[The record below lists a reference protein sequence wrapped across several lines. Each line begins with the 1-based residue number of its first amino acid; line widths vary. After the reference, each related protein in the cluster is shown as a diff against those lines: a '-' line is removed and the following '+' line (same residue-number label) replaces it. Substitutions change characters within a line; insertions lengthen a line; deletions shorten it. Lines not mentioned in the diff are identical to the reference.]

1 MLFRSYLGNYNG
13 RMVAVTGFDLHNTDF
28 PLQTE
33 FPIFMYNLLRETM
46 SARIADKTI
55 YNAGEAVSI
64 QRKGKAEK
72 AIVTRPGGGK
82 ETYSLDEGTA
92 VFTDTLKA
100 GLYNIKEGGD
110 NVYFTVSFPEDE
122 SDVLKETVITS
133 DNKATANKAG
143 KLNGVVSKRMVV
155 IPVLVLLLILLMA
168 EWMVYR
174 KRL

>member
-1 MLFRSYLGNYNG
+1 M
-13 RMVAVTGFDLHNTDF
+13 
-28 PLQTE
+28 
-33 FPIFMYNLLRETM
+33 
-46 SARIADKTI
+46 
-55 YNAGEAVSI
+55 
-64 QRKGKAEK
+64 
-72 AIVTRPGGGK
+72 
-82 ETYSLDEGTA
+82 
-92 VFTDTLKA
+92 
-100 GLYNIKEGGD
+100 
-110 NVYFTVSFPEDE
+110 YFTVSFPEDE